1 MSTRNVY
8 VFTMAG
14 TDLETPAAKARD
26 SRGVA
31 WSMISVCPFRLINL
45 KYYEGGWVVSKP
57 VAEWRLWRDASGQT
71 FPPHARKILFY
82 QGCPKMK
89 NLQLASKMID

>member
-1 MSTRNVY
+1 
-8 VFTMAG
+8 MAG
-14 TDLETPAAKARD
+14 ADLETPAAKARD

-45 KYYEGGWVVSKP
+45 KYYEGGWVVSQP